1 MSKKEHIKKKMLIES
16 LENSL
21 GIVSTACTKANIS
34 RSSFYKWYKEDEDFR
49 KKVDEIDNV
58 KLDFVESQLFKNIQK
73 EKERSIIFYLQH
85 KGHKRGYI
93 QQQNINLTSNDEE
106 IKKIEIEIV
115 KPKGNS
121 SSTEESYSDH

>member
-21 GIVSTACTKANIS
+21 GIVSTACNKANIS

-115 KPKGNS
+115 KPKSNNS
-121 SSTEESYSDH
+121 TTEES

>member
-21 GIVSTACTKANIS
+21 GIVSTACTKVNIS

-49 KKVDEIDNV
+49 KKVDEIDSV
-58 KLDFVESQLFKNIQK
+58 KLDFVESQLFKNIQNLK
-73 EKERSIIFYLQH
+73 EKSIIFYLQH

-93 QQQNINLTSNDEE
+93 QKQNINLTSNEE
-106 IKKIEIEIV
+106 KINKIEIEIV
-115 KPKGNS
+115 KPTGNS
-121 SSTEESYSDH
+121 STTEES

>member
-21 GIVSTACTKANIS
+21 GIVSTACSKVNVS
-34 RSSFYKWYKEDEDFR
+34 RSSFYKWYKEDEEFR
-49 KKVDEIDNV
+49 KKVDDIDNV
-58 KLDFVESQLFKNIQK
+58 KLDYVETKLFKNIENEK
-73 EKERSIIFYLQH
+73 EKSIIFYLQH

-93 QQQNINLTSNDEE
+93 QKQNINLTSNEE
-106 IKKIEIEIV
+106 DIKKIEIEII

-121 SSTEESYSDH
+121 SSGEKS

>member
-21 GIVSTACTKANIS
+21 GIVSTACSKANIS

-49 KKVDEIDNV
+49 KKVDEIDSV

-115 KPKGNS
+115 KPKGNN
-121 SSTEESYSDH
+121 SSTEES

>member
-1 MSKKEHIKKKMLIES
+1 MSEKEHIKKKMLIES

-21 GIVSTACTKANIS
+21 GIVSTACSKANIS
-34 RSSFYKWYKEDEDFR
+34 RSSFYKWYKEDKEFR

-93 QQQNINLTSNDEE
+93 QKQSINLTSNEE
-106 IKKIEIEIV
+106 DINKIEIEIV

-121 SSTEESYSDH
+121 STGEKS

>member
-34 RSSFYKWYKEDEDFR
+34 RSSFYKWYKEDEEFR
-49 KKVDEIDNV
+49 NKVDEIDNV
-58 KLDFVESQLFKNIQK
+58 KLDFVESQLFKNIQNQ
-73 EKERSIIFYLQH
+73 KERSIIFYLQH

-93 QQQNINLTSNDEE
+93 HRQDINLTSNDEE

-121 SSTEESYSDH
+121 STSEES

>member
-21 GIVSTACTKANIS
+21 GIVSTACTKVNIS
-34 RSSFYKWYKEDEDFR
+34 RSSFYKWYKEDEEFR
-49 KKVDEIDNV
+49 NKVDEIDNV

-106 IKKIEIEIV
+106 IKKIEIEII

-121 SSTEESYSDH
+121 SPTEES

>member
-34 RSSFYKWYKEDEDFR
+34 RSSFYKWYKEDEEFR
-49 KKVDEIDNV
+49 NKVDEIDNV

-93 QQQNINLTSNDEE
+93 HRQDINLTSNDEE

-121 SSTEESYSDH
+121 STTEES

>member
-1 MSKKEHIKKKMLIES
+1 MSKKEHIKKKILIES

-21 GIVSTACTKANIS
+21 GIISTACSKANIS
-34 RSSFYKWYKEDEDFR
+34 RSSFYKWYNEDEEFR

-58 KLDFVESQLFKNIQK
+58 KLDFVESQLFKNIQNLK
-73 EKERSIIFYLQH
+73 EKSIIFYLQH

-93 QQQNINLTSNDEE
+93 QKQNINLTSNEEE

-115 KPKGNS
+115 KPTGNNS
-121 SSTEESYSDH
+121 SSEES

>member
-21 GIVSTACTKANIS
+21 GIVSTACTKVNIS

-49 KKVDEIDNV
+49 KKVDEIDSV
-58 KLDFVESQLFKNIQK
+58 KLDFVESQLFKNIQNLK
-73 EKERSIIFYLQH
+73 EKSIIFYLQH

-93 QQQNINLTSNDEE
+93 QKQNINLTSNEE
-106 IKKIEIEIV
+106 KINKIEIEII
-115 KPKGNS
+115 KPTGNS
-121 SSTEESYSDH
+121 STTEES

>member
-49 KKVDEIDNV
+49 KKVDEIDSV
-58 KLDFVESQLFKNIQK
+58 KLDFVESQLFKNIQNLK
-73 EKERSIIFYLQH
+73 EKSIIFYLQH

-93 QQQNINLTSNDEE
+93 QKQNINLTSNEE
-106 IKKIEIEIV
+106 KINKIEIEIV
-115 KPKGNS
+115 KPTGNS
-121 SSTEESYSDH
+121 STTEES

>member
-21 GIVSTACTKANIS
+21 GIVSTACSKVNIS

-58 KLDFVESQLFKNIQK
+58 KLDFVESQLFKNIQNLK
-73 EKERSIIFYLQH
+73 EKSIIFYLQH

-93 QQQNINLTSNDEE
+93 QKQNINLTSNEE
-106 IKKIEIEIV
+106 KINKIEIEII
-115 KPKGNS
+115 KPTGNNS
-121 SSTEESYSDH
+121 SSEES

>member
-21 GIVSTACTKANIS
+21 GIVSTACSKANIS

-73 EKERSIIFYLQH
+73 EKDYSYTQEAI
-85 KGHKRGYI
+85 RGVI
-93 QQQNINLTSNDEE
+93 WRTKKEELTF
-106 IKKIEIEIV
+106 
-115 KPKGNS
+115 
-121 SSTEESYSDH
+121 

>member
-21 GIVSTACTKANIS
+21 GIVSTACSKANIS
-34 RSSFYKWYKEDEDFR
+34 RSSFYKWYKEDEEFR
-49 KKVDEIDNV
+49 KKVDEIDSV
-58 KLDFVESQLFKNIQK
+58 KLDFVESQLFKNIQNLK
-73 EKERSIIFYLQH
+73 EKSIIFYLQH

-93 QQQNINLTSNDEE
+93 QKQNINLTSNEEE

-115 KPKGNS
+115 KPTGNNS
-121 SSTEESYSDH
+121 SSEES

>member
-34 RSSFYKWYKEDEDFR
+34 RSSFYKWYKEDEEFR

-58 KLDFVESQLFKNIQK
+58 KLDFVESQLFKNIQNQ
-73 EKERSIIFYLQH
+73 KERSIIFYLQH

-93 QQQNINLTSNDEE
+93 HRQDINLTSNDEE

-115 KPKGNS
+115 KPKGD
-121 SSTEESYSDH
+121 SSTTEKP

>member
-21 GIVSTACTKANIS
+21 GIVSTACTKVNIS

-49 KKVDEIDNV
+49 KKVDEIDSV
-58 KLDFVESQLFKNIQK
+58 KLDFVESQLFKNIQNLK
-73 EKERSIIFYLQH
+73 EKSIIFYLQH

-93 QQQNINLTSNDEE
+93 QKQNINLTSNEE
-106 IKKIEIEIV
+106 KINKIEIEIV
-115 KPKGNS
+115 KPTGNNS
-121 SSTEESYSDH
+121 SSEES

>member
-1 MSKKEHIKKKMLIES
+1 MSKKEHNLKKDALLQA

-21 GIVSTACTKANIS
+21 GIVSTACNRSGIS

-58 KLDFVESQLFKNIQK
+58 KLDYVETKLFNNIENEK
-73 EKERSIIFYLQH
+73 EKSIIFYLQH

-93 QQQNINLTSNDEE
+93 QRQNINLTSNEE
-106 IKKIEIEIV
+106 DIKKIEIEIIES
-115 KPKGNS
+115 KGNS
-121 SSTEESYSDH
+121 SPTKES

>member
-21 GIVSTACTKANIS
+21 GIVSTACSKVNVS

-49 KKVDEIDNV
+49 KKVDEIDSV
-58 KLDFVESQLFKNIQK
+58 KLDFVESQLFKNIQNLK
-73 EKERSIIFYLQH
+73 EKSIIFYLQH

-93 QQQNINLTSNDEE
+93 QKQNINLTSNEE
-106 IKKIEIEIV
+106 KINKIEIEIV
-115 KPKGNS
+115 KPTGNS
-121 SSTEESYSDH
+121 STTEES

>member
-121 SSTEESYSDH
+121 SSTEES

>member
-21 GIVSTACTKANIS
+21 GIVSTACNKANIS

-49 KKVDEIDNV
+49 KKVDEIDSV
-58 KLDFVESQLFKNIQK
+58 KLDFVESQLFKNIQNLK
-73 EKERSIIFYLQH
+73 EKSIIFYLQH

-93 QQQNINLTSNDEE
+93 QKQNINLTSNEE
-106 IKKIEIEIV
+106 KINKIEIEIV
-115 KPKGNS
+115 KPTGNNS
-121 SSTEESYSDH
+121 SSEKS